1 MALSNI
7 ARMVRRKTQI
17 NPADKFLNELTRTI
31 QTIQA
36 NQRTGLPS
44 KTYKPSS
51 MGGCSRSIYYELTG
65 APLDGVPEDYSFTGI
80 CESGTSRHEVLQ
92 SYVMQMKE
100 AGFDWEWIDPAVY
113 VEEHKIPH
121 MEVISRSGNEV
132 KFFNSLY
139 NMRFLC
145 DGIIRLGD
153 KYYILEIKT
162 ESCFKFDKHD
172 DAWKSHK
179 MQATCYSLCFDIDEV
194 IFLYENRD
202 TCVKKSFLVTVT
214 DEMKD
219 EVEEKIAEIDM
230 AIDEGTIP
238 PKEETASDCQYCEY
252 KRQCRKDG

>member
-17 NPADKFLNELTRTI
+17 NPADKFLNEFIR
-31 QTIQA
+31 TIQA
-36 NQRTGLPS
+36 NQRTGIPS
-44 KTYKPSS
+44 KSYKPSS
-51 MGGCSRSIYYELTG
+51 MGGCIRSIYYELTG

-92 SYVMQMKE
+92 NYVMKMKE
-100 AGFDWEWIDPAVY
+100 AGFDWEWIDPEQY
-113 VEEHKIPH
+113 VKEHNIPH
-121 MEVISRSGNEV
+121 MEVIQRQGNEV
-132 KFFNSLY
+132 KFFNSFY

-145 DGIIRLGD
+145 DGILRCGD
-153 KYYILEIKT
+153 EYFILEIKT

-172 DAWKSHK
+172 DAWKPHK
-179 MQATCYSLCFDIDEV
+179 MQATCYSLCFEIDKV

-202 TCVKKSFLVTVT
+202 TCTKKSFLVVVT

-219 EVEEKIAEIDM
+219 EVEERIAEVDM
-230 AIDEGTIP
+230 AIDEGFVP
-238 PKEETASDCQYCEY
+238 PKQETASDCQYCEY